1 MHQVKAHDLQAF
13 AASKV
18 FQVSLEQ
25 ILSACHWKF
34 YNTFMQFNLKDVA
47 WPDSDL
53 YHLGP
58 IVAAQQTRTTGCVIG
73 PIFIYLR
80 YSRTPYSTEPLRLAP
95 IELKVLSVNFVKIA
109 LSCTVYKMCFC
120 VLHRNSRWPPK
131 MVGKRFLVKNASRLC
146 RYPAGQKFRQNRTIL
161 HRLQD
166 VFLRITQKFKM
177 AAKNGGKQFLPKRAS
192 RLYRCPLG
200 QKFS

>member
-95 IELKVLSVNFVKIA
+95 IELEVLSVNFVKIA

-120 VLHRNSRWPPK
+120 VLHRNSRWLPK
-131 MVGKRFLVKNASRLC
+131 MAENNFYQNVPVDSTDALWVKNLVK
-146 RYPAGQKFRQNRTIL
+146 IL
-161 HRLQD
+161 HRFRYKCVFAFYTEIQD
-166 VFLRITQKFKM
+166 GHQK
-177 AAKNGGKQFLPKRAS
+177 
-192 RLYRCPLG
+192 
-200 QKFS
+200 